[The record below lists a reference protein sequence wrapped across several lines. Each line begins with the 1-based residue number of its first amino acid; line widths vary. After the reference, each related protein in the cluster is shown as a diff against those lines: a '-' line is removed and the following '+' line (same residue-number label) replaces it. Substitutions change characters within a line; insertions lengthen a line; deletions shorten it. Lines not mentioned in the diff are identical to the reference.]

1 VCGVTTVPPGPR
13 SPKCSEVVT
22 PSSKVDNVIT
32 VRGRPGD
39 RPGNTLQDMRRRSW
53 VLDGAIAVALALVAV
68 AEVTLP
74 DEGYSDQ
81 RATVILVAGLVA
93 AGLAVVR
100 RRLPLWFLAAAVLHG
115 LSTGDVSAALPFAA
129 YAVARYGS
137 PARWVGLGVAGAVSL
152 QPWQF
157 TSGTETLNNVLI
169 VLVALVLP
177 AVLGLWVR
185 AREELLVALRERA
198 ERAESEQR
206 TLAREAV
213 LEERARITREM
224 HDVVGHRVSL
234 MVLQAGAVD
243 MAAEDP
249 VRVRQLAGQLQDAG
263 RRSLEELR
271 QLIGLLTENGDEDA
285 PLAPQPG
292 LSDVDDLVEDARR
305 AGLEVALTRCG
316 TPRELDPTVGRTAYR
331 VVQEALT
338 NAGKHAPGG
347 PVAVT
352 LDVRDGELAVTV
364 VNRRATRPPTALP
377 SGGLGLIGL
386 RERVRTVGGTL
397 RAEPRLDG
405 GFRVEAVMPT

>member
-1 VCGVTTVPPGPR
+1 
-13 SPKCSEVVT
+13 
-22 PSSKVDNVIT
+22 
-32 VRGRPGD
+32 
-39 RPGNTLQDMRRRSW
+39 MRRRSW
-53 VLDGAIAVALALVAV
+53 ALDGALAVGLAVVAV
-68 AEVTLP
+68 AVVWLP
-74 DEGYSDQ
+74 EQAYSDA
-81 RATVILVAGLVA
+81 RAAALLAAGLVA

-100 RRLPLWFLAAAVLHG
+100 RRRPLWFLAAAVLPG
-115 LSTGDVSAALPFAA
+115 VLSGDASVALPFAA
-129 YAVARYGS
+129 YAAARYG
-137 PARWVGLGVAGAVSL
+137 PAGTARWSALGLAGAVAL
-152 QPWQF
+152 EPWQF
-157 TSGTETLNNVLI
+157 TALNETVNNVLI
-169 VLVALVLP
+169 ALVALVLP

-185 AREELLVALRERA
+185 ARDELLAALRDRA
-198 ERAESEQR
+198 ERAEREQR

-243 MAAEDP
+243 MAAADP

-271 QLIGLLTENGDEDA
+271 QLLGLLTDNGEEA

-292 LSDVDDLVEDARR
+292 LADVDALVSDARE
-305 AGLEVALTRCG
+305 AGLDVTLTRCG
-316 TPRELDPTVGRTAYR
+316 EPRELDPTVGRTAYR

-347 PVAVT
+347 AVTVT

-364 VNRRATRPPTALP
+364 LNRRATRPPTALP

-405 GFRVEAVMPT
+405 GFRVEAVLPC